1 MEKLSLDA
9 LKERAGAIASNELLS
24 SISGGTSNSCH
35 TASPVQRELSGLARF
50 CIFMLEL
57 INNTR

>member
-9 LKERAGAIASNELLS
+9 LKLRSGAIASNELLS
-24 SISGGTSNSCH
+24 SISGGISNSCH
-35 TASPVQRELSGLARF
+35 TVKPVKREVSGIVKF
-50 CIFMLEL
+50 CLFMLEL